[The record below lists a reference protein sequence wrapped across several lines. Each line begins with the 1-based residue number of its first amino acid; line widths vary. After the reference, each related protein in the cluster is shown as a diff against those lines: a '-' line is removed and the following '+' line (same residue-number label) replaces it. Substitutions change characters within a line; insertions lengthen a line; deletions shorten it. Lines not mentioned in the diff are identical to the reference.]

1 MKFIVTAFICFT
13 LFNVNA
19 QDKGIKFQNGLTWAQ
34 VKQKA
39 KDENKYIFVDC
50 YTTWCGPCKVMATE
64 VFPQPEVS
72 NFFNEKFISIAL
84 QFDETKKDDADT
96 KRWRAEVKRIE
107 KEYKVEAY
115 PTYFFFAPDGS
126 LVHTI
131 IGGSDAKTF
140 IARAKESL
148 DTKTQLVNLKKQY
161 AEGNRSPEFLRVF
174 VNVLGM
180 SWDNQITEVI
190 NVYLPTQKNLLT
202 KENLQYIARATEK
215 STDPGFKIVQQY
227 SKEFDAVNGIG
238 RSRGIIVNVAY
249 DEVVLPMVRIN
260 GAKVTNGAGM
270 YHYTGDL
277 NKNVN
282 WADVKAKL
290 DAKYSQMADEIVAK
304 SKVRYAMDL
313 DNWPKFVEAVN
324 AYVAKYGDVE
334 HTSQMNTYANE
345 IFLFSDD
352 KKCIEQALG
361 WSKQSIA
368 VSGPEEKD
376 WYLTTYVNLLYKLGN
391 KNEALAMTDDAIKR
405 LGNKADRFKEIK
417 DKMSKNEKTW

>member
-1 MKFIVTAFICFT
+1 MFT
-13 LFNVNA
+13 
-19 QDKGIKFQNGLTWAQ
+19 
-34 VKQKA
+34 
-39 KDENKYIFVDC
+39 
-50 YTTWCGPCKVMATE
+50 
-64 VFPQPEVS
+64 
-72 NFFNEKFISIAL
+72 
-84 QFDETKKDDADT
+84 
-96 KRWRAEVKRIE
+96 
-107 KEYKVEAY
+107 Y
-115 PTYFFFAPDGS
+115 PP
-126 LVHTI
+126 
-131 IGGSDAKTF
+131 K
-140 IARAKESL
+140 
-148 DTKTQLVNLKKQY
+148 
-161 AEGNRSPEFLRVF
+161 
-174 VNVLGM
+174 
-180 SWDNQITEVI
+180 
-190 NVYLPTQKNLLT
+190 KNLLT

-376 WYLTTYVNLLYKLGN
+376 WYLTTYINLLYKLGN